1 MKIFRRKILKRNRIS
16 IIIKINCGSKIIWNL
31 KITRIV
37 RKIKRFIVWIG
48 WIKSLKKAGI
58 IRRKLMIKRGIN
70 LTLK

>member
-37 RKIKRFIVWIG
+37 RKIKRFIVWIE